1 MKMAITKD
9 SSIKALPGWDERSVK
24 ESYTPLAR
32 MLEEEQRFA
41 QEYKRKSARGE
52 YDPLQ
57 KRRAE
62 EARQTAELAMPHNVC
77 SISVAVDL
85 WTVQFG
91 DGWVAKR
98 NIAEIVDPGNM
109 NWTRLA
115 RRLYDVNRME
125 DQNEHWRIV
134 T

>member
-1 MKMAITKD
+1 MAITKD

-52 YDPLQ
+52 YDLLQ

-62 EARQTAELAMPHNVC
+62 EARQAAELRMPHNVC
-77 SISVAVDL
+77 TVSTAVEL
-85 WTVQFG
+85 WIVQFG
-91 DGWVAKR
+91 DGWVRKSD
-98 NIAEIVDPGNM
+98 IAEIVDPGNM

-115 RRLYDVNRME
+115 RRLYEARRME
-125 DQNEHWRIV
+125 DQNEHWRVI